1 MERQLPQQP
10 RVRRA
15 WYVACHTDELT
26 DSPRPLTLFDEPLV
40 LFRDE
45 NGKAGA
51 LLDRCPHRNIPL
63 SNGAVVKG
71 RLQCPY
77 HGWQFDVGGHCRHI
91 PALVGEP
98 DSPARRCPAHPVV
111 EQQGFVWIWADR
123 DSQPT
128 DEPFRFR
135 LADDPEYLTIRRSL
149 EAEGSIHA
157 VAENALD
164 VPHTAFLHGGLFRV
178 DRDRNEITC
187 RIRREADRVACE
199 YIGEPRPTGI
209 VGKILAPSGGV
220 VTHFDRFYLPSIIE
234 VEYRIG
240 TENHILVNGALTPI
254 SDHHTV
260 LHAVV
265 SIQARIPL
273 WLVRPFAEPLA
284 LRIFGQDQVIL
295 KQQTD
300 TLARFGDARFV
311 STEIDVLGPHIYRLL
326 RAAERQQPPG
336 EVYEKEVKMM
346 V

>member
-1 MERQLPQQP
+1 MERDPLKQPQ
-10 RVRRA
+10 VRKA
-15 WYVACHTDELT
+15 WYVACASQALADTPQT
-26 DSPRPLTLFDEPLV
+26 MTLFDEPLV
-40 LFRDE
+40 LFRDGE
-45 NGKAGA
+45 GRAGA

-63 SNGAVVKG
+63 SGGVVVGG
-71 RLQCPY
+71 RIQCPY
-77 HGWQFDVGGHCRHI
+77 HGWQFDPTGRCRHI

-111 EQQGFVWIWADR
+111 EQQGFVWIWGDR
-123 DSQPT
+123 DSQPVG
-128 DEPFRFR
+128 EPFRFR
-135 LADDPEYLTIRRSL
+135 LADDPGYLTIRRSL
-149 EAEGSIHA
+149 EADGSVHA

-187 RIRREADRVACE
+187 RIRRDGQSAECE

-209 VGKILAPSGGV
+209 VGKILAPSGGL

-240 TENHILVNGALTPI
+240 TENHILVNGALTPL
-254 SDHHTV
+254 SDHRTA

-265 SIQARIPL
+265 SIQARVPL
-273 WLVRPFAEPLA
+273 WLIRPLAEPLA

-295 KQQTD
+295 RQQTE
-300 TLARFGDARFV
+300 TMRRFGDARFV
-311 STEIDVLGPHIYRLL
+311 STELDVLGPHIYRLL
-326 RAAERQQPPG
+326 RAAEREQPPG
-336 EVYEKEVKMM
+336 EVYTREVKMM